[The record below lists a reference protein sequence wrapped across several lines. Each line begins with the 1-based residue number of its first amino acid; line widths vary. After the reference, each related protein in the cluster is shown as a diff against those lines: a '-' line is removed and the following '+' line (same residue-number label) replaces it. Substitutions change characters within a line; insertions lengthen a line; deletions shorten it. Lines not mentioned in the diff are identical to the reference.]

1 MDKSH
6 RKVGV
11 SWSQNAGLVIWSEGP
26 QTEYNIPARNEG
38 KWENKNFSEIKG

>member
-6 RKVGV
+6 RKVGM
-11 SWSQNAGLVIWSEGP
+11 SRSQNVGLVSQSEGP

-38 KWENKNFSEIKG
+38 KWENKNFRN